1 MRLHADE
8 DQAKEVKAS
17 LSSLPVGTA
26 WVWSPGWLELL
37 RRVQIRRPRTF
48 DSSATPRPGQARPAA
63 RRMAPVDLAALG
75 EQIMATVER
84 AKAEDPKALSAA
96 IAGLQAQLDARPA
109 PAPPERIEVP
119 VIDSETLRQLDNAR
133 QAWESSTAQLQA
145 LLAAIDTKLAGARA
159 ATASTPATPIRKP
172 TAPTP
177 PPPTI
182 KPAPRPPVPDQNGNG
197 NGNGN
202 GSSLPKA
209 QRAVLSVLAQHG
221 PRSTTQ
227 VAVLT
232 GYSSKSGGFRNS
244 LSALRTAG
252 LITGR
257 GDLEVTSAGL
267 DALGPYQPL
276 PAGRELIQWWKREQL
291 GKAGAFVRH
300 ADTGMQRIVH
310 ETLRLGPITAGHGCK
325 ATRVDI
331 SVTTTPFRVPCT
343 GRRSSS
349 VGRVARTVR
358 IVLVRVLDDPVG
370 ATVGGRAAPHRPA
383 RGPASQAAR
392 ID

>member
-1 MRLHADE
+1 M
-8 DQAKEVKAS
+8 
-17 LSSLPVGTA
+17 
-26 WVWSPGWLELL
+26 
-37 RRVQIRRPRTF
+37 RTF

-84 AKAEDPKALSAA
+84 AKAEDPKALRAA

-159 ATASTPATPIRKP
+159 AAASTPATPIRKP
-172 TAPTP
+172 TAPP
-177 PPPTI
+177 PITKSAPPT
-182 KPAPRPPVPDQNGNG
+182 PVSDQ
-197 NGNGN
+197 NGN

-291 GKAGAFVRH
+291 GKAERNVLDVLVSRWPAAVQVDQI
-300 ADTGMQRIVH
+300 AAETGYSATSGGFRNALSRLRSTAACQRPRRTGDQRRPDGGKSPGREV
-310 ETLRLGPITAGHGCK
+310 
-325 ATRVDI
+325 
-331 SVTTTPFRVPCT
+331 T
-343 GRRSSS
+343 GR
-349 VGRVARTVR
+349 GRTVE
-358 IVLVRVLDDPVG
+358 LP
-370 ATVGGRAAPHRPA
+370 
-383 RGPASQAAR
+383 
-392 ID
+392 

>member
-1 MRLHADE
+1 MPGRH
-8 DQAKEVKAS
+8 
-17 LSSLPVGTA
+17 G
-26 WVWSPGWLELL
+26 SP
-37 RRVQIRRPRTF
+37 RRHSCKPCWQR
-48 DSSATPRPGQARPAA
+48 
-63 RRMAPVDLAALG
+63 
-75 EQIMATVER
+75 
-84 AKAEDPKALSAA
+84 
-96 IAGLQAQLDARPA
+96 
-109 PAPPERIEVP
+109 
-119 VIDSETLRQLDNAR
+119 
-133 QAWESSTAQLQA
+133 ST

-177 PPPTI
+177 APPITKSAPT
-182 KPAPRPPVPDQNGNG
+182 PPVSDQ

-209 QRAVLSVLAQHG
+209 QRAVFSVLAQHG

-244 LSALRTAG
+244 LSAPRTAG

-291 GKAGAFVRH
+291 GKAERNVL
-300 ADTGMQRIVH
+300 D
-310 ETLRLGPITAGHGCK
+310 
-325 ATRVDI
+325 
-331 SVTTTPFRVPCT
+331 
-343 GRRSSS
+343 
-349 VGRVARTVR
+349 
-358 IVLVRVLDDPVG
+358 VLVSRWPAAVPVDQIAAETG
-370 ATVGGRAAPHRPA
+370 YSATSGGFRNALSRLRSLQLASG
-383 RGPASQAAR
+383 RGELVINDALMEESHPVVR
-392 ID
+392 